1 MELFFAI
8 LIGLFF
14 GFVLQKSGAAN
25 PQRILGM
32 LRLKDFHLMKTIFL
46 GIGLSSL
53 LLFLLMALGGINTS
67 HLSVKTAYFGVILG
81 GGIMGMG
88 WALSG
93 FCPGT
98 GIVAAGALRKDAL
111 FFILGGLVGAWI
123 FIGIYGSLASTALFE
138 KIGGG
143 KATLAETGMA
153 KYTALLPALPAL
165 AVAGSIAIIFIL
177 IAWKLPQGNR
187 DQ

>member
-1 MELFFAI
+1 MEIILAI

-25 PQRILGM
+25 PQRIVGM

-53 LLFLLMALGGINTS
+53 VLFSLMALGWMDTG
-67 HLSVKTAYFGVILG
+67 HLSVKTAYFGVALG

-98 GIVAAGALRKDAL
+98 GIVAAGALRRDAL

-123 FIGIYGSLASTALFE
+123 FIGVYGALASTALFE

-143 KATLAETGMA
+143 KASLAETGVE
-153 KYTALLPALPAL
+153 KYTALLPSIPAL
-165 AVAGSIAIIFIL
+165 AVAGGIAVVFIL
-177 IAWKLPQGNR
+177 IAWKLPQGGR
-187 DQ
+187 EE